1 MNDDMAEVTVFKT
14 WDEPIADMA
23 MGLLEAEGINGIKLA
38 GPRSVYP
45 VSFDGLG
52 QIEVRV
58 LEEDAERASE
68 ILSARFSGNGL
79 NP

>member
-1 MNDDMAEVTVFKT
+1 MEEVTVFKT
-14 WDEPIADMA
+14 WDEPVADMA
-23 MGLLEAEGINGIKLA
+23 LGLLKAEGIYALKLA

-52 QIEVRV
+52 EIEVRV
-58 LEEDAERASE
+58 LEEDAKRAAE
-68 ILSARFSGNGL
+68 ILLVRFSENGH